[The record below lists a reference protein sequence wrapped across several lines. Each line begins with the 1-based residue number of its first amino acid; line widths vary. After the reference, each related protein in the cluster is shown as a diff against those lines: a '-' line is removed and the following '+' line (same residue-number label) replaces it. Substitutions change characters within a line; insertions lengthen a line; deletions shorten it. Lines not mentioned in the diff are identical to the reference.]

1 MKGRIFGNH
10 HLCCKQVQRYIVD
23 KTKNKTGGNNFETE
37 QCFM

>member
-10 HLCCKQVQRYIVD
+10 HLCYKQVERYIVD

-37 QCFM
+37 Q